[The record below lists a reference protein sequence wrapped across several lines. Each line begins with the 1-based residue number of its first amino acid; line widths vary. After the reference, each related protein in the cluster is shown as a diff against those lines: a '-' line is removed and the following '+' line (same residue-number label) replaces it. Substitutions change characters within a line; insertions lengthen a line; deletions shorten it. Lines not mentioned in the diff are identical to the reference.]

1 MKLNKQTTKQPKQ
14 IDKQQVYDRFS
25 EGSQEYVSHEDEM
38 LAYYNLTAD
47 QRKQSSWLNEGW
59 EA

>member
-1 MKLNKQTTKQPKQ
+1 MKQATKQPKQ

-25 EGSQEYVSHEDEM
+25 ESSQEYVSHEDEM

-47 QRKQSSWLNEGW
+47 QRKQGSWLNEGW
-59 EA
+59 EV